1 MLRGFQLKAVLAVLS
16 AAAAVYVGTLNLL
29 DRSSWGEV
37 SDGIVWTDGS
47 DGTVVAHRI
56 GDASAGAP
64 RAGIGPGDRLLE
76 LAGIEIRSL
85 DDYVEVVEVLAE
97 TVPHGMPATYLIQ
110 KASGGDPARY
120 QVKLEIRSGL
130 DRIDGLLML
139 VALLHLAI
147 GLFVFLRK
155 HDSPGAL
162 HFYLLCLVS
171 CSLYLYRYSG
181 RGDPFDL
188 LIYWIGSVALLV
200 LPPLFLHFC
209 ATFPEAQRWLDPRGR
224 LRVAVYLPAV
234 TLLSIHAAWFL
245 GSLQPL
251 GLPRNPGIAHFFDKI
266 HLSHLGIFF
275 CLGAGLL
282 IQSWRRARTPLQ
294 RRQMKWVSHGTLAA
308 LAPFLILYAG
318 PYFLGLSIHPAMEMS
333 ILSLGLLPLG
343 FGYAIIRYRLMDVE
357 LIFRESAAYVLAS
370 WVLLVFYV
378 GVVLL
383 VGGTLFGL
391 SPHSDF
397 SLFAVSALVAAFLF
411 APVKNKIQER
421 LDRYY
426 YPETYDYRQSFADFG
441 RSLNSEISLPRLVER
456 VCARIEQTFAVR
468 PVAVFLRSSEYPGR
482 FFLYHALGAEGG
494 PEEGSPILVP
504 EPRWGPNGGRVE
516 LLAPDYGGRGEEPG
530 HQARLSALGIRYLQP
545 LETHGRVIGL
555 LGLGSRANGDVLNS
569 EDLELLA
576 PLAGYAATALD
587 NAVLYRSLETK
598 AGELQRLKSYNES
611 VIQSI
616 TAGVVV
622 VDSEGAVRVWNSF
635 MESFCGVE
643 ASRAVGRNIDDVLPE
658 DLLQTLRQALGGS
671 HWRIPE
677 VTRLDRTCLSSPSGE
692 HRLVNIHLSPF
703 VAQEDVLTGTLL
715 LFDDVT
721 EKVQLEDQLVQA
733 EKLTSIG
740 LLAAGVA
747 HEVNTP
753 LAGISSYA
761 QLLLD
766 STPASDSRRDLLEKI
781 EKQSFRASRIVNNL
795 VNFARVRDG
804 DFRDVNLNSLMLET
818 VSLLE
823 HQLWSQS
830 VEVSLRLDPAL
841 PRTRGHEGKLQ
852 QVFVNLLMNAKDAM
866 PEGGDITVR
875 SYRRNSGLVVE
886 VTDTGKGI
894 PGDLLH
900 RIYDP
905 FFTTKDVG
913 KGTGLGL
920 SVCYGIVQEHEG
932 RIQARSQVGEG
943 STFRIYLPVKRVQ

>member
-1 MLRGFQLKAVLAVLS
+1 MLRGFQLKAVLVVLAS
-16 AAAAVYVGTLNLL
+16 SVAVYVGVLNLL
-29 DRSSWGEV
+29 DRSTWVQV
-37 SDGIVWTDGS
+37 SDGIVWSEKS
-47 DGTVVAHRI
+47 DGNLVAHRI
-56 GDASAGAP
+56 RDPAAGGP
-64 RAGIGPGDRLLE
+64 RAGIEPGDRLVE
-76 LAGIEIRSL
+76 LGGIEIRSL
-85 DDYVEVVEVLAE
+85 DDYAEVMEVLAGG
-97 TVPHGMPATYLIQ
+97 VHRGVPATYLIR
-110 KASGGDPARY
+110 KTPGGDRTRH
-120 QVKLEIRSGL
+120 QVQLEFQSEL
-130 DRIDGLLML
+130 DRTDGILAL

-155 HDSPGAL
+155 HETPGAL
-162 HFYLLCLVS
+162 HFFLLCLVS
-171 CSLYLYRYSG
+171 FCLYLYRYSG
-181 RGDPFDL
+181 RSDPFDL
-188 LIYWIGSVALLV
+188 LIYWIGSAALLV

-209 ATFPEAQRWLDPRGR
+209 ATFPDAQRWLDPRGK
-224 LRVAVYLPAV
+224 LRTALYLPAV
-234 TLLSIHAAWFL
+234 ALLAIHVVWFL

-251 GLPRNPGIAHFFDKI
+251 GLARSPGVAHFFDKI

-275 CLGAGLL
+275 CLGAVLL
-282 IQSWRRARTPLQ
+282 IQSGRQARTTLH
-294 RRQMKWVSHGTLAA
+294 RRQMKWVSHGTLIA

-318 PYFLGLSIHPAMEMS
+318 PYFLGLAIHPVMEMS
-333 ILSLGLLPLG
+333 ILSLALLPLC

-397 SLFAVSALVAAFLF
+397 SVFAVSALVAALLF
-411 APVKNKIQER
+411 APVKNRIQQR

-441 RSLNSEISLPRLVER
+441 KSLNSEISLPRLAER
-456 VCARIEQTFAVR
+456 VCARIEQTFTVR
-468 PVAVFLRSSEYPGR
+468 PVAVFLRSPEQPGR
-482 FFLYHALGAEGG
+482 FFLYHAHGVNGG
-494 PEEGSPILVP
+494 LDQDSPILLP
-504 EPRWGPNGGRVE
+504 AAPWDRGDGRARRLTPGFGGG
-516 LLAPDYGGRGEEPG
+516 DEEAG
-530 HQARLSALGIRYLQP
+530 HQARLWTLGIRFLQP
-545 LETHGRVIGL
+545 LEIHGRITGL
-555 LGLGSRANGDVLNS
+555 LGLGDRSSGDLLNS
-569 EDLELLA
+569 DDMRLLA
-576 PLAGYAATALD
+576 ALAGYAATAMD

-598 AGELQRLKSYNES
+598 AGELQRLKSYNER

-635 MESFCGVE
+635 MESFYGLE
-643 ASRAVGRNIDDVLPE
+643 ASHAVGRSIEDVFPS
-658 DLLQTLRQALGGS
+658 DLLQSVKQALGGS
-671 HWRIPE
+671 RWRIRE
-677 VTRLDRTCLSSPSGE
+677 VTRLDRARLLSSSGE
-692 HRLVNIHLSPF
+692 SRLVNVHLSPF
-703 VAQEDVLTGTLL
+703 VSPDDVLTGTLL
-715 LFDDVT
+715 LFDDIT
-721 EKVQLEDQLVQA
+721 EKAQLEDQLVQA

-753 LAGISSYA
+753 LAGISSYT

-804 DFRDVNLNSLMLET
+804 EFREVNLNSLMLET

-823 HQLWSQS
+823 HQLWGQG

-852 QVFVNLLMNAKDAM
+852 QVFVNLLMNARDAM
-866 PEGGDITVR
+866 PDGGSIVVR
-875 SYRRNSGLVVE
+875 TRHWNSGLVVE
-886 VTDTGKGI
+886 VADNGKGI
-894 PGDLLH
+894 PGDVLH

-920 SVCYGIVQEHEG
+920 SVCYGIIQEHEG
-932 RIQARSQVGEG
+932 QIRARSRVGEG
-943 STFRIYLPVKRVQ
+943 STFTVHLPVKRIQ

>member
-1 MLRGFQLKAVLAVLS
+1 MLRGFRLKAVLVVLAS
-16 AAAAVYVGTLNLL
+16 AFAVYAGLLNLL
-29 DRSSWGEV
+29 DRSAWGEV
-37 SDGIVWTDGS
+37 SDGIVWTEGIS
-47 DGTVVAHRI
+47 GEVVAHRI
-56 GDASAGAP
+56 QDPGAGGP
-64 RAGIGPGDRLLE
+64 RAGIEPGDRLVE
-76 LAGIEIRSL
+76 LGGIEIRSL
-85 DDYVEVVEVLAE
+85 DDYVEVMEVLAG
-97 TVPHGMPATYLIQ
+97 TGSIGMPATYLIR
-110 KASGGDPARY
+110 KTPGGDRRRH
-120 QVKLEIRSGL
+120 QVQLEIQSGL
-130 DRIDGLLML
+130 DRTDGLLVL

-155 HDSPGAL
+155 HESAGAL
-162 HFYLLCLVS
+162 HFFVLCLVS
-171 CSLYLYRYSG
+171 FCLYLYRYSG
-181 RGDPFDL
+181 RGDSFDL
-188 LIYWIGSVALLV
+188 LVYWIGSVALLV

-224 LRVAVYLPAV
+224 LGVAFFLPAV
-234 TLLSIHAAWFL
+234 VLLAIHVAWFL

-251 GLPRNPGIAHFFDKI
+251 GLPRSPGVAHFFDKI

-282 IQSWRRARTPLQ
+282 IKSGRQARTPLH
-294 RRQMKWVSHGTLAA
+294 RRQMMWVSHGTLIA

-318 PYFLGLSIHPAMEMS
+318 PYFMGFPIHPVMEMS
-333 ILSLGLLPLG
+333 ILSLALLPLC

-397 SLFAVSALVAAFLF
+397 SVFAVSALVAAFLF
-411 APVKNKIQER
+411 APVKDKIQQR
-421 LDRYY
+421 LNRHY

-441 RSLNSEISLPRLVER
+441 KSLNSEFRLPRLAER
-456 VCARIEQTFAVR
+456 VCARIEQTFTVC
-468 PVAVFLRSSEYPGR
+468 PVAVFLRSPERPGR
-482 FFLYHALGAEGG
+482 FFLYHSLGVNGG
-494 PEEGSPILVP
+494 LDQESPILLP
-504 EPRWGPNGGRVE
+504 APDWGGNQVRAERVAPDFGGRDE
-516 LLAPDYGGRGEEPG
+516 EAGHRNRLA
-530 HQARLSALGIRYLQP
+530 ALGIRYLQP

-555 LGLGSRANGDVLNS
+555 LGLGDRANGDVLNS
-569 EDLELLA
+569 EDLKLLA
-576 PLAGYAATALD
+576 ALSGYAATAMD

-616 TAGVVV
+616 AAGVVV
-622 VDSEGAVRVWNSF
+622 IDSDGAVRVWNSF
-635 MESFCGVE
+635 MESFYGLE
-643 ASRAVGRNIDDVLPE
+643 ASRAVGRSIDHVFPP
-658 DLLQTLRQALGGS
+658 DLLQTVKEALGNSRWG
-671 HWRIPE
+671 IPR
-677 VTRLDRTCLSSPSGE
+677 VARRDKTRLTSSAGE
-692 HRLVNIHLSPF
+692 DRLVNLHVSPF
-703 VAQEDVLTGTLL
+703 VAQDDVLTGTLL

-721 EKVQLEDQLVQA
+721 EKAQLEDQLVQA

-753 LAGISSYA
+753 LAGISSYT

-766 STPASDSRRDLLEKI
+766 STPTSDSRRDLLEKI

-804 DFRDVNLNSLMLET
+804 EFREVNVNSLMLET

-823 HQLWSQS
+823 HQLWSHG
-830 VEVSLRLDPAL
+830 VEVSLHLDPAL

-866 PEGGDITVR
+866 PDGGSITVR
-875 SYRRNSGLVVE
+875 TSHRNSGLVVA
-886 VTDTGKGI
+886 VKDNGKGI
-894 PGDLLH
+894 PGDVLH

-920 SVCYGIVQEHEG
+920 SVCYGILQEHEG
-932 RIQARSQVGEG
+932 RIQASSQVGEG
-943 STFRIYLPVKRVQ
+943 STFTVHLPVKRVQ

>member
-1 MLRGFQLKAVLAVLS
+1 MLRGFQLKAILVVLAS
-16 AAAAVYVGTLNLL
+16 AVAVYVGVLNLL
-29 DRSSWGEV
+29 DRSTWGEV
-37 SDGIVWTDGS
+37 SDGIVWTEGS
-47 DGTVVAHRI
+47 SGDVLAHRI
-56 GDASAGAP
+56 HDPGAGGP
-64 RAGIGPGDRLLE
+64 RAGIEPGDRLVE
-76 LAGIEIRSL
+76 LGGIEIRSL
-85 DDYVEVVEVLAE
+85 DDYVEVMEVLAGSGSI
-97 TVPHGMPATYLIQ
+97 GMPATYLVQ
-110 KASGGDPARY
+110 KTPGGDPRQH
-120 QVKLEIRSGL
+120 QVQLEVEPGL
-130 DRIDGLLML
+130 GRTDGLLVL

-155 HDSPGAL
+155 HESAGAL
-162 HFYLLCLVS
+162 HFFVLCLVS
-171 CSLYLYRYSG
+171 FCLYLYRYSG
-181 RGDPFDL
+181 RSDSFDL
-188 LIYWIGSVALLV
+188 LVYWIGSVALLV

-209 ATFPEAQRWLDPRGR
+209 ATFPEAQRWLDRRGR
-224 LRVAVYLPAV
+224 LGVAFYLPAFV
-234 TLLSIHAAWFL
+234 LLAIHVAWFL

-251 GLPRNPGIAHFFDKI
+251 GLPRSPGVAHFFDKI

-282 IQSWRRARTPLQ
+282 IQSGRQARTPLH
-294 RRQMKWVSHGTLAA
+294 RRQMMWVSHGTLIA

-318 PYFLGLSIHPAMEMS
+318 PYFMGFPIHPVMEMS
-333 ILSLGLLPLG
+333 ILSLALLPLC

-397 SLFAVSALVAAFLF
+397 SVFAVSALVAAFLF
-411 APVKNKIQER
+411 APVKDKIQQR

-441 RSLNSEISLPRLVER
+441 KSLNSEFSLPRLAER
-456 VCARIEQTFAVR
+456 VCARIEQTFTVR
-468 PVAVFLRSSEYPGR
+468 PVAVFLRSPERPGR
-482 FFLYHALGAEGG
+482 FFLYHSLGVNGG
-494 PEEGSPILVP
+494 LDQESPILLP
-504 EPRWGPNGGRVE
+504 APAWGGGHGRAERVAPDFGGRDE
-516 LLAPDYGGRGEEPG
+516 EAGYRTRLA
-530 HQARLSALGIRYLQP
+530 ALGIRTLQP
-545 LETHGRVIGL
+545 LETHGRVIGQ
-555 LGLGSRANGDVLNS
+555 LGLGDRANGDALNS

-576 PLAGYAATALD
+576 ALAGYAATAMD

-635 MESFCGVE
+635 METFYGLE
-643 ASRAVGRNIDDVLPE
+643 ASQAVGRSIDHVFPS
-658 DLLQTLRQALGGS
+658 DLLRSVTEALGRS
-671 HWRIPE
+671 RWRIPK
-677 VTRLDRTCLSSPSGE
+677 VARLDKTRLKSSSGE
-692 HRLVNIHLSPF
+692 ERLVNVHLSPF
-703 VAQEDVLTGTLL
+703 VAQDDVLTGTLL

-721 EKVQLEDQLVQA
+721 EKQQLEDQLVQA

-753 LAGISSYA
+753 LAGISSYT

-766 STPASDSRRDLLEKI
+766 STPSSDSRRDLLEKI

-804 DFRDVNLNSLMLET
+804 EFREVNVNSLMLET

-823 HQLWSQS
+823 HQLWSQG
-830 VEVSLRLDPAL
+830 VEVSLHLDPAL

-866 PEGGDITVR
+866 PDGGSITVR
-875 SYRRNSGLVVE
+875 TSHRNSGLVVE
-886 VTDTGKGI
+886 VEDSGKGI
-894 PGDLLH
+894 PGDVLH

-932 RIQARSQVGEG
+932 RIQARSQAGEG
-943 STFRIYLPVKRVQ
+943 STFTVHLPVKRVQ

>member
-1 MLRGFQLKAVLAVLS
+1 MLRGFQLKVILVVLAS
-16 AAAAVYVGTLNLL
+16 AVAVYLGVLNLL
-29 DRSSWGEV
+29 DRSTWGEV
-37 SDGIVWTDGS
+37 SDGIVWTEGS
-47 DGTVVAHRI
+47 SGNVVAHRI
-56 GDASAGAP
+56 RDPAGGGP
-64 RAGIGPGDRLLE
+64 RAGIETGDRLVE
-76 LAGIEIRSL
+76 LGGIEIRSL
-85 DDYVEVVEVLAE
+85 DDYVEVMEVLAGA
-97 TVPHGMPATYLIQ
+97 VPHGMPATYLIR
-110 KASGGDPARY
+110 KTPGGDRS
-120 QVKLEIRSGL
+120 QHEVRLEIRSGL
-130 DRIDGLLML
+130 DRTDGLLVL
-139 VALLHLAI
+139 VALLHLSI

-155 HDSPGAL
+155 HQSTGAL
-162 HFYLLCLVS
+162 HFFLLCLVS
-171 CSLYLYRYSG
+171 FCLYLYRYSG

-188 LIYWIGSVALLV
+188 LIYWIGSVALLL

-209 ATFPEAQRWLDPRGR
+209 ATFPEAQRWLDPRGK
-224 LRVAVYLPAV
+224 LGAAFYLPAV
-234 TLLSIHAAWFL
+234 TLLAIHVAWFL

-251 GLPRNPGIAHFFDKI
+251 GLARSPGIAHFFDKI

-282 IQSWRRARTPLQ
+282 IHSGRQARTPLH
-294 RRQMKWVSHGTLAA
+294 RRQMKWVSHGTLIA

-318 PYFLGLSIHPAMEMS
+318 PYFLGFSIHPVMEMS
-333 ILSLGLLPLG
+333 ILSLALLPLC

-397 SLFAVSALVAAFLF
+397 SVFAVSALVAAFLF
-411 APVKNKIQER
+411 APVKNKIQQR

-441 RSLNSEISLPRLVER
+441 RSLNSEISLPRLAER
-456 VCARIEQTFAVR
+456 VCARIEQTFTVR
-468 PVAVFLRSSEYPGR
+468 PVAVFLRSPDRPGQ
-482 FFLYHALGAEGG
+482 FFLYHALGVDGRLDKD
-494 PEEGSPILVP
+494 SPILVP
-504 EPRWGPNGGRVE
+504 APAWGHGDGRAE
-516 LLAPDYGGRGEEPG
+516 RLAPGFGGGEEETR
-530 HQARLSALGIRYLQP
+530 HQTRLSALGIRYLQP

-555 LGLGSRANGDVLNS
+555 VGLGDRANGDVLNG

-576 PLAGYAATALD
+576 ALAGYVATAMD

-611 VIQSI
+611 VIRSI

-622 VDSEGAVRVWNSF
+622 VDSGGAVRVWNSF
-635 MESFCGVE
+635 MESFYGLE
-643 ASRAVGRNIDDVLPE
+643 ASHAVGRSIDDVFPP
-658 DLLQTLRQALGGS
+658 DLLQSVKDALSGS
-671 HWRIPE
+671 RWRIPE
-677 VTRLDRTCLSSPSGE
+677 VTRLDKTRLKSSSGE
-692 HRLVNIHLSPF
+692 DRLVNIHLSPF
-703 VAQEDVLTGTLL
+703 VAQDDVLTGTLL

-721 EKVQLEDQLVQA
+721 EKAQLEDQLVQA

-753 LAGISSYA
+753 LAGISSYT

-795 VNFARVRDG
+795 VNFARLRDG
-804 DFRDVNLNSLMLET
+804 EFREVNLNSLMLET
-818 VSLLE
+818 VSLLK
-823 HQLWSQS
+823 HQLWSQG
-830 VEVSLRLDPAL
+830 VEVSLHLDPAL

-866 PEGGDITVR
+866 PDGGSITVR
-875 SYRRNSGLVVE
+875 TSRRNSGLVVE
-886 VTDTGKGI
+886 VEDSGKGI
-894 PGDLLH
+894 PGDVLH

-932 RIQARSQVGEG
+932 RIQARSRVGEG
-943 STFRIYLPVKRVQ
+943 STFTVQLPVKRVQ

>member
-1 MLRGFQLKAVLAVLS
+1 MLRGFQLKAILVVLAS
-16 AAAAVYVGTLNLL
+16 AVAVYVGVLNLL
-29 DRSSWGEV
+29 DRSAWGEV
-37 SDGIVWTDGS
+37 SDGIVWTEGS
-47 DGTVVAHRI
+47 SGDVLAHRI
-56 GDASAGAP
+56 HDPAAGGP
-64 RAGIGPGDRLLE
+64 RAGIEPGDRLVE
-76 LAGIEIRSL
+76 LGGIEIRSL
-85 DDYVEVVEVLAE
+85 DDYVEVMEVLAGSGSI
-97 TVPHGMPATYLIQ
+97 GMPAAYLIQ
-110 KASGGDPARY
+110 KTPGGDRRQH
-120 QVKLEIRSGL
+120 QVQLEVQPGL
-130 DRIDGLLML
+130 GRTDGLLVL

-155 HDSPGAL
+155 HESAGAL
-162 HFYLLCLVS
+162 HFFVLCLVS
-171 CSLYLYRYSG
+171 FCLYLYRYSG
-181 RGDPFDL
+181 RGDSFDL
-188 LIYWIGSVALLV
+188 LVYWIGSVALLV

-209 ATFPEAQRWLDPRGR
+209 ATFPEAQRWLDRRGR
-224 LRVAVYLPAV
+224 LGVAFYLPAFV
-234 TLLSIHAAWFL
+234 LLAIHVAWFL

-251 GLPRNPGIAHFFDKI
+251 GLSRSPGVAHFFDKI

-282 IQSWRRARTPLQ
+282 IQSGRQARTPLH
-294 RRQMKWVSHGTLAA
+294 RRQMMWVSHGTLIA

-318 PYFLGLSIHPAMEMS
+318 PYFMGFPIHPVMEMS
-333 ILSLGLLPLG
+333 ILSLALLPLC

-397 SLFAVSALVAAFLF
+397 SVFAVSALVAAFLF
-411 APVKNKIQER
+411 APVKEKIQQR
-421 LDRYY
+421 LNRYY

-441 RSLNSEISLPRLVER
+441 KSLNSEFSLPRLAER
-456 VCARIEQTFAVR
+456 VCARIEQTFTVR
-468 PVAVFLRSSEYPGR
+468 PVAVFLRSPKRPGS
-482 FFLYHALGAEGG
+482 FFLYHSLGVDGG
-494 PEEGSPILVP
+494 LDQESPILLP
-504 EPRWGPNGGRVE
+504 APAWGGSHGRAERVAPDLGGR
-516 LLAPDYGGRGEEPG
+516 DEEAR
-530 HQARLSALGIRYLQP
+530 HRARLAALGIRYLQP

-555 LGLGSRANGDVLNS
+555 LGLGDRANGDALNS

-576 PLAGYAATALD
+576 ALAGYAATAMD

-635 MESFCGVE
+635 METFYGLE
-643 ASRAVGRNIDDVLPE
+643 ASHAVGRSIDHVFPS
-658 DLLQTLRQALGGS
+658 DLLRSVKEALGNS
-671 HWRIPE
+671 RWRIPK
-677 VTRLDRTCLSSPSGE
+677 VARLDRTRLKSSSGE
-692 HRLVNIHLSPF
+692 DRLVNVHLSPF
-703 VAQEDVLTGTLL
+703 VAQDDVLTGTLL

-721 EKVQLEDQLVQA
+721 EKAQLEDQLVQA

-753 LAGISSYA
+753 LAGISSYT

-766 STPASDSRRDLLEKI
+766 STPSSDSRRDLLEKI

-804 DFRDVNLNSLMLET
+804 EFREVNVNSLMLET

-823 HQLWSQS
+823 HQLWSQG
-830 VEVSLRLDPAL
+830 VEVSLHLDPAL

-866 PEGGDITVR
+866 PAGGSITVR
-875 SYRRNSGLVVE
+875 TSHRNSGLVVE
-886 VTDTGKGI
+886 VEDSGKGI
-894 PGDLLH
+894 PGDVLH

-932 RIQARSQVGEG
+932 RIQARSQAGEG
-943 STFRIYLPVKRVQ
+943 STFTVHLPVKRVQ